1 MESPFIS
8 ETVRSMPIIIYYRS
22 PTGSHRQPIDP
33 CQFPWL
39 WMTLKGST
47 PIFFWGSPYVG
58 SYRTTKLGVIGS
70 HTIPIPRGGASALL
84 QNWGPP
90 TFAYTLWQAV
100 TKFCTVIDV
109 HEIKNFLQDRSRP
122 LPWPIIFV
130 IWTLTRDLFVVNVL
144 ARYAVIVVKQS
155 CRNTIPSR
163 LTTAAT
169 KHTVINFLLIN
180 NVVTD

>member
-8 ETVRSMPIIIYYRS
+8 ETVRNMPIIIHYRS
-22 PTGSHRQPIDP
+22 PIGSHRQPIDP
-33 CQFPWL
+33 CQFPRL
-39 WMTLKGST
+39 WMTLKGWT
-47 PIFFWGSPYVG
+47 PIFYGGSPYAG
-58 SYRTTKLGVIGS
+58 SYRTTKLGVIRS
-70 HTIPIPRGGASALL
+70 YTIPIPRGRASVLL

-90 TFAYTLWQAV
+90 IFAYTLWQTV

-109 HEIKNFLQDRSRP
+109 HERIFLQDRSRP

-155 CRNTIPSR
+155 CRASR

-169 KHTVINFLLIN
+169 KHNVIC
-180 NVVTD
+180 